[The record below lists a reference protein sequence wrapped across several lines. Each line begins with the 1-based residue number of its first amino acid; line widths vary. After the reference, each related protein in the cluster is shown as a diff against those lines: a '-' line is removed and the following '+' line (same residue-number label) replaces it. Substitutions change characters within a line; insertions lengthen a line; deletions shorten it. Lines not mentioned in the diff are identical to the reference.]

1 MHWRIF
7 IIMAQNMHNIG
18 YLLVFTF
25 SCDQSD
31 GQGWGFDS
39 IYLTSKIG
47 PRAGCFGHCK
57 CGKVLYKSNP
67 IIRGFDDKTMTHLIF
82 VKSPPCP
89 TSSRPGFHTGV
100 GAPRISPP
108 PPEIVTIIYDYDA
121 MTLYLNLNWIKVYL
135 WSFNHNVHY

>member
-1 MHWRIF
+1 MQVCKGPQI
-7 IIMAQNMHNIG
+7 MHNIG
-18 YLLVFTF
+18 YLLVFAF

-67 IIRGFDDKTMTHLIF
+67 IIRGFDDETMTHLIF
-82 VKSPPCP
+82 VKSPRAPCP

-100 GAPRISPP
+100 GAPRDPPPPPPP
-108 PPEIVTIIYDYDA
+108 PPEIVTII
-121 MTLYLNLNWIKVYL
+121 II
-135 WSFNHNVHY
+135 